1 MVENYYTTRDAARIL
16 GISLRTAQQWLEK
29 DYLKGWKTSGGH
41 RRILRSSVT
50 RLLASRGPVEPAP
63 VAPKSLQ
70 VLVVEDNETLLKLYR
85 LQIARWK
92 FPVVLYTAAN
102 GYEALVMVG
111 NVAPDLL
118 ICDLRLPGVT
128 GFQVVRALCDMER
141 YSQLAIVVVSG
152 MPSLEIDAH
161 GSLLARVEQMGKP
174 IDFERLQQL
183 AQSLWDRRM
192 ATPAR

>member
-29 DYLKGWKTSGGH
+29 GYLKGWKTSGGH

-50 RLLASRGPVEPAP
+50 RLLASRGPVELAP
-63 VAPKSLQ
+63 VAPQSLQ

-92 FPVVLYTAAN
+92 FPVLLYTAAN

-111 NVAPDLL
+111 KVAPDLL

-128 GFQVVRALCDMER
+128 GFQVVRALCDMQP

-152 MPSLEIDAH
+152 MPSVEIDAH
-161 GSLLARVEQMGKP
+161 GSLPARVEPMGKP

-192 ATPAR
+192 AAPAR